1 MENKVLAK
9 VNGKEITQNDVNI
22 FIERLGPQHAA
33 QFQGEAGQKQI
44 LDELV
49 NQSLFC
55 ADAVE
60 NKINET
66 DAYKDEMAKMSDM
79 VLTQI
84 NVSNLV
90 NSIQVTDEEA
100 ANYFEMAKAN
110 FAQPAT
116 ADTSHILVADE
127 ETCKDLRNKII
138 NEEISFEDAA
148 KEHSSCP
155 SKDNGGRL
163 GSYPKGQMVPE
174 YDAVSFEMSEGE
186 ISEPVQTQFG
196 YHLIRLNSKTEGGE
210 AVYEEVKD
218 RVQKE
223 LLTQKQREAY
233 VAKIADMKAKH
244 SVEYL

>member
-22 FIERLGPQHAA
+22 FMERLGPQHAA

-66 DAYKDEMAKMSDM
+66 EAYKSEMAKMSDM

-90 NSIQVTDEEA
+90 NSVQVTDEEV
-100 ANYFEMAKAN
+100 ANYFEMAKSN
-110 FAQPAT
+110 FAQQPT

-127 ETCKDLRNKII
+127 EQCKEIRAKIV
-138 NEEISFEDAA
+138 NEEVTFEDAA

-174 YDAVSFEMSEGE
+174 YDAVSFEMNEGE
-186 ISEPVQTQFG
+186 ISEPVKTQFG
-196 YHLIRLNSKTEGGE
+196 FHLIRLNSKTEGGE
-210 AVYEEVKD
+210 AVFEEVKD
-218 RVQKE
+218 QAQKD
-223 LLTQKQREAY
+223 LLSQKQREAY
-233 VAKIADMKAKH
+233 VAKIAAMKDQH
-244 SVEYL
+244 NVEYL